1 MQEKQ
6 SQQKAGSQN
15 AQEQSLHN
23 DTLSESVTIEL
34 QDFFANLIPEP
45 VTTSTNTTQAMDTD
59 EVFSQL
65 LASSISQGIDE
76 FNHGF
81 NAHPQ
86 INSSNQALHASSLIG
101 RSVLVTGGNFY
112 FENNNPV
119 IGRLNISNRCHH
131 VYVYVE
137 DERGEIV
144 RIIPL
149 GDGLCGEISFTWNG
163 KTRNNNS
170 AEEGEYRFIVSALCN
185 SRVIELPVLT
195 YNKIIRAA
203 LGNGTDD
210 IWLYFENDQ
219 TMNLN
224 EVLEILK
231 E

>member
-6 SQQKAGSQN
+6 SQKTAGSP
-15 AQEQSLHN
+15 AVQEQSLHN
-23 DTLSESVTIEL
+23 DILSESVTIEL

-45 VTTSTNTTQAMDTD
+45 IDTNTKQSMDDD

-76 FNHGF
+76 FNHNF
-81 NAHPQ
+81 NSHPQ
-86 INSSNQALHASSLIG
+86 INSSNQALHASSLVG
-101 RSVLVTGGNFY
+101 RSVLVEGGYFY
-112 FENNNPV
+112 LENNHPV
-119 IGRLNISNRCHH
+119 IGRLNITDPCHH

-137 DERGEIV
+137 DEHGEIV

-149 GDGLCGEISFTWNG
+149 GDGLRGEVSFTWNG
-163 KTRNNNS
+163 KTRNNTIT
-170 AEEGEYRFIVSALCN
+170 EEGEYRFIVSALCK
-185 SRVIELPVLT
+185 SKVIELPVLT

-203 LGNGTDD
+203 LGSSNDD

-224 EVLEILK
+224 DVLEILK
-231 E
+231 